1 MKHAVVILKSAEHD
15 LQDLRGYLLRKF
27 DRAAWLESYATI
39 KSAIDNLQ
47 AFPFSGSVPDALEKI
62 NLAQYRQVIVG
73 KNRIIYEV
81 RQATIY
87 VHIVA
92 DCRRDM
98 KSLLTQRLLR
108 VTE

>member
-1 MKHAVVILKSAEHD
+1 MNHAVVILKSAEQD
-15 LQDLRGYLLRKF
+15 LQDLRHHLLRQF
-27 DRAAWLESYATI
+27 GRAAWLESYALI

-47 AFPFSGSVPDALEKI
+47 TFPLSGPVPEALEEI
-62 NLAQYRQVIVG
+62 NLAQYRQLITG

-81 RQATIY
+81 RQTTIY

-98 KSLLTQRLLR
+98 KTLLMRRLLR
-108 VTE
+108 VGE

>member
-15 LQDLRGYLLRKF
+15 LQDLRGYLLKKF
-27 DRAAWLESYATI
+27 GRSAWLESYAAI
-39 KSAIDNLQ
+39 KAAIDNLSV
-47 AFPFSGSVPDALEKI
+47 FPCSGSVPDALEKI
-62 NLAQYRQVIVG
+62 NLGQYRQVIAG

-98 KSLLTQRLLR
+98 KTLLTQRLLR
-108 VTE
+108 VAE